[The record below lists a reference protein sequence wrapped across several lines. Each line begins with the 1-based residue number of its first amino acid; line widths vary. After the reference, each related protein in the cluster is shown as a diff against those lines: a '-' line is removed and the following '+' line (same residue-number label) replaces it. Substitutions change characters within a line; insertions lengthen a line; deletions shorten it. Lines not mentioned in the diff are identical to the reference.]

1 MSDLQPEI
9 GNILWRLPGTCVFG
23 VLAYL
28 EGEKVFRSIRAPG
41 VRLLLGFVCALSGL
55 AQTAQISGFVS
66 DPAGAKV
73 EAARVELLNEKTQA
87 SVTTS
92 TNGDGLYTLSSLQPG
107 SYSLRIS
114 AAGFETEVIRDIGI
128 NVGDKID
135 KDVALKLGSRTD
147 ELQVNGSVETINT
160 IDATVSTVVDR
171 RFVENLPLNGRSF
184 QSLMTLAPGVEV
196 VPSAGS
202 GSSGE
207 LSVNGQRT
215 EANYYTIDGISANTG
230 ATVSTAG
237 YPGAG
242 FSGSTPEGSA
252 LGTTQSIVSI
262 DALEEFRATTST
274 YSAEYG
280 RTPGGQF
287 SFSTRSGTNEWHGSA
302 FDYLRN
308 DALDARNVFDTTKLP
323 ERQNDFGGTLGGP
336 LLLGRLYN
344 GRNKTFFFLSYEG
357 LRLRSPVAATLYQVP
372 SNQLRSIA
380 PAALQPFLNA
390 FPVSSGPD
398 LGNGLADY
406 IAGYSAPSQ
415 LDTVSVR
422 VDHSFSDR
430 MRAFL
435 RFSDVPSQSSSR
447 QPSDLAQV
455 DATTRNVK
463 TGVLGATNSISAS
476 LVNEFRLGLTE
487 NYYDSNRYL
496 DNFGGATPLN
506 VSTAPGLSN
515 GDWMTFFLFYGL
527 YPYYL
532 LEPQSNTQYQWNVTE
547 SLTHVI
553 GRHNLK
559 YGIDY
564 RLLRTTETL
573 PPLWEVAFYYD
584 EAAVLANTPAG
595 LYVYR
600 QSVNMDAISPQFGA
614 YVQDDWKVSS
624 RLNISA
630 GLRWDL
636 NPPPHDGKGNN
647 PYTLNEITDLASAQA
662 APVNTPLYATRYT
675 NFAPRLGIAYQLRQ
689 TSGSETVVRAGAG
702 IFYDTGLA
710 LSAEGYYGIGT
721 TGFASYNSAFPAT
734 LAQVEATPAPSAAAP
749 YNAPIYAFDP
759 HLKTPYTEEWN
770 FAIEQA
776 LGTQQS
782 LTLNYVGSGG
792 RDLLSQRFY
801 HPEDLGNTAFRN
813 GDGVYLTTNG
823 ADSSYN
829 ALQAKFNRRLA
840 NGLQILADYT
850 WSHAIDDA
858 SSNFTVFELRRSD
871 SDYDIRNN
879 FQLAASYDIPGHY
892 QNAIASHVLS
902 HWSLDT
908 RVSARSALP
917 VDVLQAET
925 VDPSSGATVTYN
937 PNLVYGEP
945 LYVYGSQYPGGRAI
959 NYAAFAPTTVPGV
972 DGSAGRNI
980 ARGFDAVQADVTL
993 RRNFQLTEKVGLEF
1007 RAEAY
1012 NVLNHPIYGSIYN
1025 SLSDGAAL
1033 FGQAYNTQNN
1043 QLGGLSALYQVGGPR
1058 SMQVSLKLHF

>member
-1 MSDLQPEI
+1 ML
-9 GNILWRLPGTCVFG
+9 L
-23 VLAYL
+23 
-28 EGEKVFRSIRAPG
+28 RSVRAP
-41 VRLLLGFVCALSGL
+41 RAHLLCALLCALSAYG
-55 AQTAQISGFVS
+55 QTAQVSGIVS
-66 DPAGAKV
+66 DPAAAAVAGAQI
-73 EAARVELLNEKTQA
+73 ELLNEKTQA
-87 SVTTS
+87 TFTTA
-92 TNGDGLYTLSSLQPG
+92 TNGGGLYALSSLQPG
-107 SYSLRIS
+107 TYTLRIS
-114 AAGFETEVIRDIGI
+114 APSFETEVIRDIAI
-128 NVGDKID
+128 NVGDKIT
-135 KDVALKLGSRTD
+135 KDVVLKLGSRT
-147 ELQVNGSVETINT
+147 EEVEVNGSVQTINT
-160 IDATVSTVVDR
+160 TDATVSTVVDR

-184 QSLMTLAPGVEV
+184 QSLMTIAPGVDV

-230 ATVSTAG
+230 ATVSSAG

-242 FSGSTPEGSA
+242 FSGSTPQGSA

-287 SFSTRSGTNEWHGSA
+287 SFSTRSGTNDWHGTA

-308 DALDARNVFDTTKLP
+308 DALDARNIFDTTKLP

-336 LLLGRLYN
+336 VVLGHLYN
-344 GRNKTFFFLSYEG
+344 GHNKTFFFFSYEG
-357 LRLRSPVAATLYQVP
+357 LRLQSPVAATLYQVP

-380 PAALQPFLNA
+380 PAALKPFLNA
-390 FPVSSGPD
+390 FPVSSNPD
-398 LGNGLADY
+398 LGNGLANY
-406 IAGYSAPSQ
+406 TAGYSAPSQ
-415 LDTVSVR
+415 LDTISLR
-422 VDHSFSDR
+422 IDHSFSDR
-430 MRAFL
+430 MKVFG
-435 RFSDVPSQSSSR
+435 RFSDVPSQSNSR

-455 DATTRNVK
+455 NATTRNVK
-463 TGVLGATNSISAS
+463 TGIVGATNSLSAS
-476 LVNEFRLGLTE
+476 LVNEFRLGFTQ
-487 NYYDSNRYL
+487 NDYRSNRYL

-532 LEPQSNTQYQWNVTE
+532 LEPQSNSQYQWNATD

-553 GRHNLK
+553 GRHNIN

-564 RLLRTTETL
+564 RHLRTTEQL
-573 PPLWEVAFYYD
+573 PPLWEVAFYFN

-600 QSVNMDAISPQFGA
+600 QSVNMDAISPEFSA
-614 YVQDDWKVSS
+614 YVQDEWKVST
-624 RLNISA
+624 RLSISA

-647 PYTLNEITDLASAQA
+647 PYTLNQTNNLATAQA
-662 APVNTPLYATRYT
+662 APQNTALWATRYK

-689 TSGSETVVRAGAG
+689 TPGSETVLRAGGG

-721 TGFASYNSAFPAT
+721 TGFGSYTGPFPAT
-734 LAQVEATPAPSAAAP
+734 PAQVQAAPTPSAAVP

-759 HLKTPYTEEWN
+759 HLKSPYTEEWN

-782 LTLNYVGSGG
+782 LTLNYIGSGG

-801 HPEDLGNTAFRN
+801 HPEDLGNAAFVDAK
-813 GDGVYLTTNG
+813 GLYLTTNG
-823 ADSSYN
+823 ATSSYN

-840 NGLQILADYT
+840 NGLQLLATYT

-858 SSNFTVFELRRSD
+858 TSNFTIFELRRSD
-871 SDYDIRNN
+871 SDYDIRQNL
-879 FQLAASYDIPGHY
+879 QIAASYDIGGHY
-892 QNAIASHVLS
+892 QTPVASYVLR

-908 RVSARSALP
+908 RISARSALP
-917 VDVLQAET
+917 VDILQAQT
-925 VDPSSGATVTYN
+925 IDPSSGATVTYN
-937 PNLVYGEP
+937 PNLVYGQP
-945 LYVYGSQYPGGRAI
+945 LYVYGSQYPGARAI
-959 NYAAFAPTTVPGV
+959 NYNAFAPTTTAGV

-980 ARGFDAVQADVTL
+980 ARGFNAIETDLTL
-993 RRNFQLTEKVGLEF
+993 RRDFPITEKVGLEF
-1007 RAEAY
+1007 RAVAY
-1012 NVLNHPIYGSIYN
+1012 NLLNHPIYGSVRN

-1033 FGQAYNTQNN
+1033 FGQAYNTENN

-1058 SMQVSLKLHF
+1058 SLQLSLKLHF